1 MEAEPQVIAGICG
14 VAADLGAVEGESG
27 AGELLPEPGKREIV
41 RGTFRI
47 LLLQEFHGALPVFKI
62 EPGAE
67 DPSVFLKIGGKTIQ
81 QEIVVIEQVFVDGKE
96 IEIKIY
102 DSLLQR
108 VIGGGV
114 CQIQNRQTVIFL
126 LDQCFVHPQHLGKF
140 IHDDVEAM
148 RAEVLLM
155 VVQKKPRI
163 DIGFH
168 DHLAGQV
175 YFR

>member
-1 MEAEPQVIAGICG
+1 M
-14 VAADLGAVEGESG
+14 
-27 AGELLPEPGKREIV
+27 
-41 RGTFRI
+41 
-47 LLLQEFHGALPVFKI
+47 
-62 EPGAE
+62 
-67 DPSVFLKIGGKTIQ
+67 
-81 QEIVVIEQVFVDGKE
+81 IEQVLIDGKE
-96 IEIKIY
+96 VEIQIY

-126 LDQCFVHPQHLGKF
+126 LNQCFVHPQHLGKF
-140 IHDDVEAM
+140 IHDNVEAL

-155 VVQKKPRI
+155 IVQKKPCV